1 MIYETYTGYWW
12 RCRTCGEY
20 SDQFCR
26 YSTKWGAKR
35 GLKKHIKTHAKEKNN
50 AKS

>member
-12 RCRTCGEY
+12 RCETCGEY

-26 YSTKWGAKR
+26 YATKWGAKR
-35 GLKKHIKTHAKEKNN
+35 GLKKHKKTHAKEKSN